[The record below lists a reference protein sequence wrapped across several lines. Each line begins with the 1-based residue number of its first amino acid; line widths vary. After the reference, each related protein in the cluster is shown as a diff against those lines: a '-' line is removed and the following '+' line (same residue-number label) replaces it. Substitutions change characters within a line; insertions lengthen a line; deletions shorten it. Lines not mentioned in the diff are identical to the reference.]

1 MARAYAI
8 RRKKMSGYV
17 STLFFALIFFYFTYH
32 MISGRN
38 GLLTML
44 KLEKQME
51 RANEKLD
58 ETGLEKMGLEHRVDM
73 LSRSV
78 DLDLLDEQ
86 ARKLLNYST
95 GKEWMIIVPKEDQK
109 AYYGDE
115 TDNPAE

>member
-1 MARAYAI
+1 M
-8 RRKKMSGYV
+8 GGFL

-51 RANEKLD
+51 KANDRLD
-58 ETGLEKMGLEHRVDM
+58 ETELQKMNLEHRVDM
-73 LSRSV
+73 LSTSV

-95 GKEWMIIVPKEDQK
+95 GKEWMILVPKADQD
-109 AYYGDE
+109 AFYG
-115 TDNPAE
+115 TDDNEPTE

>member
-1 MARAYAI
+1 M
-8 RRKKMSGYV
+8 GGFF

-51 RANEKLD
+51 KANERLD
-58 ETGLEKMGLEHRVDM
+58 ETELQKMNLEHRVDM
-73 LSRSV
+73 LSTSV

-95 GKEWMIIVPKEDQK
+95 GKEWMILVPKADQD
-109 AYYGDE
+109 AFYGAD
-115 TDNPAE
+115 DNEPTE